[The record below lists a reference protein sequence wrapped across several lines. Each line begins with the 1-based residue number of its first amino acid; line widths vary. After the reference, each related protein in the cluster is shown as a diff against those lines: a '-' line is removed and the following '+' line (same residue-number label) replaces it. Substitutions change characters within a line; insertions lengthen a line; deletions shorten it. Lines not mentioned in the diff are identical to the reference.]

1 MKAPTAGKAA
11 VASEDRLGAGAGP
24 SLVAMV
30 ALTAAAARMAQV
42 TFFMSMVVNKKQE
55 NEKEETRLGKATIFL
70 NAIIIELH

>member
-30 ALTAAAARMAQV
+30 ALTAAAATRTAQV
-42 TFFMSMVVNKKQE
+42 TFFMSMVVNK